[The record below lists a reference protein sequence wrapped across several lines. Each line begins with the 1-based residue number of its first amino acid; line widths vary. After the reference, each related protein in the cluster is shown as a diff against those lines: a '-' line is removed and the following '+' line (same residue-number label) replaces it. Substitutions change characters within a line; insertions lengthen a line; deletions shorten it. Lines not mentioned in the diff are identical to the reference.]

1 MAPPTSPSPTALI
14 CSDTQMHNFVSLRP
28 PGYTHTRSRRKI
40 QLSIIQSLTSCRL
53 LSWATS
59 IVFSVRLNPL
69 PPPKTSWF
77 QGWGSSKCKL
87 LLLLWFQ
94 KTIWEKWPVSH
105 GHQFQNP
112 HSVMREARWRIAS
125 GAQHNVTPVVH
136 SEEGKASAEV
146 NKWCLYFLNL
156 HPTISRALA
165 WMFMCLIKNIKK
177 CLAVLFP
184 STVVL
189 STWV

>member
-59 IVFSVRLNPL
+59 IVFSARLNPL

-125 GAQHNVTPVVH
+125 GALLYTARKERHQQ
-136 SEEGKASAEV
+136 
-146 NKWCLYFLNL
+146 KWISDACTSLTFIRQSVGPWPECLCV
-156 HPTISRALA
+156 
-165 WMFMCLIKNIKK
+165 W
-177 CLAVLFP
+177 
-184 STVVL
+184 
-189 STWV
+189 